1 MNRLVAIVH
10 GAGFAVLAAVMTL
23 RIGVAASAQTPPP
36 PPQTPATGA
45 AQTPA
50 AKPPESDEG
59 VPITSQT
66 VKSVCGAC
74 HKTDE
79 KGRMS
84 RISYRRTTP
93 EGWQETIR
101 RMVTLNKLEMQPAE
115 AREIVTYLSNTLG
128 LAPEEVRPGLFEVE
142 RRLIDYKYTANSDT
156 ETTCSHCHSI
166 GRVLLQ
172 RRTDDEWNGLIAM
185 HRGYYPLVDFQAFRR
200 SGPPAREPGADGRPP
215 DNRHPMDKALAHLK
229 SAFPFTTPEWSAW
242 SATMRVPRVEGV
254 WAITGYES
262 GEGPVYGR
270 ATVKAGASPT
280 EFTTE
285 ISYTYSRSGRTV
297 TRSGRALIYTGF
309 QWRGRSMV
317 GQDDATSLREVMTV
331 DRDWQTLTGR
341 WFAGAY
347 DERGLDMRL
356 VRIGR
361 ETLVSGLDRASLR
374 KGTTAQAVRVFGAN
388 LPTSVTPRDVDF
400 GRGVTVTRVV
410 NATADVLAVE
420 VDVTAEAPVGVHDV
434 FVAGVASRTAVA
446 VYDKVDAIKIAPAWN
461 MARVGGVV
469 FPKMFAQF
477 EAIGY
482 SNGPDGKPDTK
493 DDLNL
498 GPVDA
503 AWTIE
508 EYTATFDDDD
518 RKFVGEITNATGL
531 FTPALDGPNPARSG
545 SRNNIGDVWVVATH
559 KPTTGEPLRGRAHLV
574 VTVPLYMR
582 WDFFTLGER

>member
-1 MNRLVAIVH
+1 MSRLVCASV
-10 GAGFAVLAAVMTL
+10 GVLAVVMTL
-23 RIGVAASAQTPPP
+23 RIGAVAGPQTPPPP

-45 AQTPA
+45 AQAPPTKPA
-50 AKPPESDEG
+50 DSDEG
-59 VPITSQT
+59 IPITNPT
-66 VKSVCGAC
+66 VTSVCGAC

-115 AREIVTYLSNTLG
+115 AREIVTYLANTLG
-128 LAPEEVRPGLFEVE
+128 LAPEEVKPGLFEVE
-142 RRLIDYKYTANSDT
+142 RRLIDYKYEANSDT
-156 ETTCSHCHSI
+156 ATTCSHCHSM

-172 RRTDDEWNGLIAM
+172 RRTEDEWNGLVAM

-200 SGPPAREPGADGRPP
+200 SGPPAREPGSDGRPP

-242 SATMRVPRVEGV
+242 SATMRAPRVEGA
-254 WAITGYES
+254 WAVTGYEA
-262 GEGPVYGR
+262 GEGPLYGR
-270 ATVKAGASPT
+270 ATVKAGASPA

-285 ISYTYSRSGRTV
+285 ISYTYPRSGRTV

-309 QWRGRSMV
+309 QWRGRTTV
-317 GQDDATSLREVMTV
+317 GQDEATSLREVMTV
-331 DRDWQTLTGR
+331 DRDWQTLAGR
-341 WFAGAY
+341 WFSGSY
-347 DERGLDMRL
+347 DERGLDVRL

-361 ETLVSGLDRASLR
+361 EPLVSGLDRASLR
-374 KGTTAQAVRVFGAN
+374 KGTAAQPVRLFGAN
-388 LPTSVTPRDVDF
+388 LPAAVTPRDVDF

-410 NATADVLAVE
+410 AATADVITVE
-420 VDVTAEAPVGVHDV
+420 VEVAADAPVGVHDV

-446 VYDKVDAIKIAPAWN
+446 VYDKVDAVRISPAWN

-482 SNGPDGKPDTK
+482 SNGLDGKPETK

-503 AWTIE
+503 SWTIE

-518 RKFVGEITNATGL
+518 RKFVGEIANTTGL

-545 SRNNIGDVWVVATH
+545 NRNNIGDVWVVATH
-559 KPTTGEPLRGRAHLV
+559 KPAIGETLRGRAHLV

-582 WDFFTLGER
+582 WDFFTLSER

>member
-1 MNRLVAIVH
+1 MNRIVA
-10 GAGFAVLAAVMTL
+10 AGFGVLTVVMAL
-23 RIGVAASAQTPPP
+23 RIGASASSQMPPQP
-36 PPQTPATGA
+36 PPQTPPATGA
-45 AQTPA
+45 QPPA
-50 AKPPESDEG
+50 PKPAESDEG
-59 VPITSQT
+59 IPITNQT

-101 RMVTLNKLEMQPAE
+101 RMVTLNKVEMQPAE
-115 AREIVTYLSNTLG
+115 AREVVRYLSDTLG
-128 LAPEEVRPGLFEVE
+128 LAPEEVKPGLFEVE
-142 RRLIDYKYTANSDT
+142 RRLIDYKYTAHTDT
-156 ETTCSHCHSI
+156 ESTCSSCHSM
-166 GRVLLQ
+166 GRVILQ
-172 RRTDDEWNGLIAM
+172 RRTEDEWNGLIAM

-200 SGPPAREPGADGRPP
+200 TGPPAREPGADGRPP

-242 SATMRVPRVEGV
+242 SATMRVPRVEGT
-254 WAITGYES
+254 WAVTGYEP
-262 GEGPVYGR
+262 GEGSIYGR
-270 ATVKAGASPT
+270 ATIKPGASPA

-285 ISYTYSRSGRTV
+285 INFTYPRSGRTV

-309 QWRGRSMV
+309 QWRGRTTV
-317 GQDDATSLREVMTV
+317 GQDEATSLREVMTI
-331 DRDWQTLTGR
+331 DRDWQTISGR

-347 DERGLDMRL
+347 DERGLDIRL

-374 KGTTAQAVRVFGAN
+374 RGATGQAVRLFGAN

-410 NATADVLAVE
+410 SATADSLAID
-420 VDVTAEAPVGVHDV
+420 VDVAADAPVGVHDV
-434 FVAGVASRTAVA
+434 FVTGVASRTAVA
-446 VYDKVDAIKIAPAWN
+446 VYDKIDAIKVAPAWN

-477 EAIGY
+477 EAIGFN
-482 SNGPDGKPDTK
+482 NGPDGKPDTK
-493 DDLNL
+493 DDVNL

-503 AWTIE
+503 TWTIE

-518 RKFVGEITNATGL
+518 RKFVGEVANATGL

-545 SRNNIGDVWVVATH
+545 NRNNIGDVWVVATH
-559 KPTTGEPLRGRAHLV
+559 KPSTGELLRGRAHLV

-582 WDFFTLGER
+582 WDFFTLSER